1 MSLINRKKNLLFI
14 ELNEINFD
22 IVKDYIKKG
31 NNLKNFKKILLN
43 KNIITS
49 SEDKYDEIE
58 PWIQW
63 HSIHTGL
70 DFAEH
75 KIFRLGDGIHCQ
87 NNGVYKVLENSGL
100 TVGAISPM
108 NLKNNLSSPKFF
120 IPDPWTKTKTDNS
133 WWSKKIS
140 NVLNQVVNDNASSS
154 ITLSNLFILF
164 VALIR
169 FSKLKNYF
177 TYINLAFTSLSGK
190 SWRKALFL
198 DLFLNDLNI
207 SFIKKHQP
215 NYSSL
220 FLNAG
225 AHIQHHYFFN
235 SKVINNDKNPN
246 WYIED
251 KYDPFLEMLL
261 IYDRILGDLIK
272 LKIPF
277 IVATGM
283 SQTTNDTKEFYYR
296 LRDHNNFLKILDIS
310 YVNIFTRMSRDFEI
324 NFKNNSDRDIAF
336 NKLINL
342 KEEKTQINIF
352 NEIDTR
358 DKSLFV
364 TLTYPIEVKDDS
376 VIIIDDIKIKLS
388 DYFIFVA
395 IKNGKHQ
402 AKGFAFFS
410 NAIEKFIPNNN
421 EHVKNIYNSIIRY
434 FSIIE

>member
-133 WWSKKIS
+133 WWSTKIS

-358 DKSLFV
+358 NKSLFV

>member
-1 MSLINRKKNLLFI
+1 
-14 ELNEINFD
+14 
-22 IVKDYIKKG
+22 
-31 NNLKNFKKILLN
+31 
-43 KNIITS
+43 
-49 SEDKYDEIE
+49 
-58 PWIQW
+58 
-63 HSIHTGL
+63 
-70 DFAEH
+70 
-75 KIFRLGDGIHCQ
+75 
-87 NNGVYKVLENSGL
+87 
-100 TVGAISPM
+100 
-108 NLKNNLSSPKFF
+108 
-120 IPDPWTKTKTDNS
+120 
-133 WWSKKIS
+133 
-140 NVLNQVVNDNASSS
+140 
-154 ITLSNLFILF
+154 
-164 VALIR
+164 
-169 FSKLKNYF
+169 
-177 TYINLAFTSLSGK
+177 
-190 SWRKALFL
+190 
-198 DLFLNDLNI
+198 
-207 SFIKKHQP
+207 
-215 NYSSL
+215 
-220 FLNAG
+220 
-225 AHIQHHYFFN
+225 
-235 SKVINNDKNPN
+235 
-246 WYIED
+246 
-251 KYDPFLEMLL
+251 MLL

-358 DKSLFV
+358 NKSLFV

>member
-1 MSLINRKKNLLFI
+1 MSLANRKNNLLFI
-14 ELNEINFD
+14 ELNEINFE

-31 NNLKNFKKILLN
+31 NHLKNFKKILLN

-49 SEDKYDEIE
+49 SENKYDEIE

-87 NNGVYKVLENSGL
+87 NDGIYKVLENSGL

-120 IPDPWTKTKTDNS
+120 IPDPWTKTKSDNS

-154 ITLSNLFILF
+154 ITLSSLFILF
-164 VALIR
+164 IALIR

-177 TYINLAFTSLSGK
+177 TYLNLAFTSLSGK
-190 SWRKALFL
+190 PWRKALFL

-251 KYDPFLEMLL
+251 KHDPFLEMLL
-261 IYDRILGDLIK
+261 IYDRILGDIIK

-296 LRDHNNFLKILDIS
+296 LRDHNNFLKILDIN
-310 YVNIFTRMSRDFEI
+310 YVNILTRMSRDFEI

-364 TLTYPIEVKDDS
+364 TLTYPIEVKNES
-376 VIIIDDIKIKLS
+376 VVIIDDIKIKLS

-434 FSIIE
+434 FSII